1 MRANLGEDLKEFL
14 GLRGSLSLSLD
25 GFLGAVL
32 GRLCGRREWRGCLLL
47 GGRESLGF
55 GTLLLLPLL
64 LCDMLGL
71 GMYPPKL
78 GRVAGCWCSG
88 LRVKISA
95 LAVRRSAIVG
105 GMLR

>member
-1 MRANLGEDLKEFL
+1 MWATGVA
-14 GLRGSLSLSLD
+14 GLSSSGW
-25 GFLGAVL
+25 
-32 GRLCGRREWRGCLLL
+32 RLLE
-47 GGRESLGF
+47 RESLGF

-71 GMYPPKL
+71 GMYAPKL
-78 GRVAGCWCSG
+78 GRGAGCWCSG